1 MLLIPFLTLFYRG
14 SSKQTAWVLTLVTTF
29 LFPVHSSFAQSPPS
43 KSSETHCETSPVHKD
58 IENRY
63 NQIRKELEQGFNQG
77 LPKKL
82 KEDLTDVSRDIDKLS
97 SQTFDMDS
105 SNPQEINLLTQKTVD
120 QLEKMIGL
128 LPKASKLAPRMRQQY
143 VMPFTNMNSIRAE
156 HQNCL
161 MELAIQ
167 ESQNQKTPIKNS
179 GNIYKKLTSE
189 LNQLNQE
196 LYKLETTD
204 VERFIGYRSQL
215 LSYLE
220 KYNTDGVST
229 VSPSEKIPEILNSV
243 QTEIEKIL
251 PSLQLSKTYYSILN

>member
-1 MLLIPFLTLFYRG
+1 MILLPFFTLFYRG
-14 SSKQTAWVLTLVTTF
+14 SSKKTAWILTLAITLLFPAHSGFAKAKPKISKNDCEAVLTNV
-29 LFPVHSSFAQSPPS
+29 
-43 KSSETHCETSPVHKD
+43 D
-58 IENRY
+58 MENHY
-63 NQIRKELEQGFNQG
+63 NRIRKNLEQGFNQG

-82 KEDLTDVSRDIDKLS
+82 KEDLIQVSGKLDKLS
-97 SQTFDMDS
+97 LQTFDMDPD
-105 SNPQEINLLTQKTVD
+105 NPQEINILTQQIII

-128 LPKASKLAPRMRQQY
+128 LPKASKLAPKMRKQY
-143 VMPFTNMNSIRAE
+143 VIPFTNLNSIKAE

-161 MELAIQ
+161 MEIAIK
-167 ESQNQKTPIKNS
+167 ESQNQDIKVENS
-179 GNIYKKLTSE
+179 GNIYKQLTSE

-204 VERFIGYRSQL
+204 IERFIGYRSQL

-220 KYNTDGVST
+220 KYNTNKVP
-229 VSPSEKIPEILNSV
+229 SPSHSEKIPEILNSV